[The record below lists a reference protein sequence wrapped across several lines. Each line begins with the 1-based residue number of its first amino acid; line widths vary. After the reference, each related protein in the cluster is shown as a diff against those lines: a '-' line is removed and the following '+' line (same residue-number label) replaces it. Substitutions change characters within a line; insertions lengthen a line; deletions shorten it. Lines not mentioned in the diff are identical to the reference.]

1 MYIKLI
7 RNKPQGNAITG
18 RLVIDG
24 RWFCYTLERKGVEIP
39 ALCYH
44 VAVTQSPKFK
54 RLLPLVTGVP
64 RTMSNVESQKSKV
77 NETSAAVS
85 PDFKHSTLDIKQS
98 ALRSGI
104 RIHRGSKSEHSSGC
118 VLVVGDNKNDNT
130 DNLQSTPK
138 IDRFFGDPAGNLIN
152 DNTDNLRPNR
162 TRSDR
167 SNACEIR
174 IPLGAHGE
182 YSSPRQEVDCR
193 GMLSP
198 LSSNNNHSLSSNK
211 NIVVSSSLEG
221 VLISPDGSNDR
232 SAYDSS
238 EMLSKLSSKH
248 IPVGCRS
255 AADVEQELTSLILKA
270 QQDHEEIIL
279 EVIDFT
285 PGSEYGYNTPCERE
299 LQER

>member
-1 MYIKLI
+1 MYIRLI
-7 RNKPQGNAITG
+7 RNEAQGNAITG

-44 VAVTQSPKFK
+44 VAVTMSPKFK
-54 RLLPLVTGVP
+54 RLLPLVCGVP

-98 ALRSGI
+98 AMRSGI
-104 RIHRGSKSEHSSGC
+104 RIHRGSKPEHSSGC
-118 VLVVGDNKNDNT
+118 VLVVGDNK
-130 DNLQSTPK
+130 
-138 IDRFFGDPAGNLIN
+138 N

-174 IPLGAHGE
+174 IPLGAQGE
-182 YSSPRQEVDCR
+182 YSSPRQEV
-193 GMLSP
+193 
-198 LSSNNNHSLSSNK
+198 
-211 NIVVSSSLEG
+211 
-221 VLISPDGSNDR
+221 LISPKGSNDR
-232 SAYDSS
+232 SAYDCRGNNRSN
-238 EMLSKLSSKH
+238 ECEIRTLSKLSSRH

-270 QQDHEEIIL
+270 QQEHEDIIL
-279 EVIDFT
+279 EVSDFRAGT
-285 PGSEYGYNTPCERE
+285 ELGYNTPCPPE